1 VLAGGITP
9 DAAPIVSRARRAP
22 LAGHVELT
30 GYIDPAARAALF
42 ARALVFVLPSYM
54 EGFGMPAVE
63 AMVSGVPV
71 VAANRGALPEVV
83 GSAGYLVDAEDA
95 AAMAQAIETLVD
107 NPALRQQ
114 LSDAG
119 VVQARQFSWTATA
132 ARLREVWT
140 AAIARRRGQPH
151 R

>member
-1 VLAGGITP
+1 
-9 DAAPIVSRARRAP
+9 
-22 LAGHVELT
+22 
-30 GYIDPAARAALF
+30 
-42 ARALVFVLPSYM
+42 
-54 EGFGMPAVE
+54 
-63 AMVSGVPV
+63 MVSGVPV